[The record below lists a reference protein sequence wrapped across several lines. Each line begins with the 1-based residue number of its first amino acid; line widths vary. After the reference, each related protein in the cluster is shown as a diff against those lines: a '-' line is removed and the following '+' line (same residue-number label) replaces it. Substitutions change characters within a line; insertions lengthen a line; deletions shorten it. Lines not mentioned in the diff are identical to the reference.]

1 MNVLWK
7 YTKRNLAVNKIRT
20 FVTILGI
27 VLSVS
32 LFTAVGEGLMSAR
45 WYGMEVTGA
54 TIGKYDLLVCGA
66 DKELYEHI
74 KESENVNDYAIL
86 QNEGYADINSMNDSK
101 PYLKLCAMTD
111 SFTDMVAVRMTEGRL
126 PENDTEIILPEHL
139 YTNGSVKYNLSDKLS
154 LEVGT
159 RVHEGY
165 ELNETNEYI
174 QGEELRDVE
183 RKEYTVVGFYE
194 RFNYNVE
201 KYTCPGYTALTV
213 LGKDAR
219 AVESLKDN
227 SIIFVQANNVNDATD
242 LDTDISANY
251 PDKMTYIDYNS
262 NRLMLSGYTK
272 DNGLYTIAIGLTGI
286 LFALIMVGSVMLIY
300 NSFSISI
307 SERIRQFGLLKSIGA
322 TKKQIRKTVLFEALY
337 LCVIAVPVGLVVGC
351 VGIGITLYLL
361 RGAFDKLFDY
371 GKAGIYMNLHI
382 EPPILIFIAVLG
394 VITVIISA
402 MIPAAKAIRIE
413 AIDAVKQSD
422 NVKIGKRDVRTLGIF
437 SRIFGFEGM
446 IASKNYRRSRR
457 KYRTTVISLFVSIV
471 LFISASSLSHY
482 MTGSVETVA
491 AESNYDVCY
500 TNYEDMD
507 YTELF
512 DKIKLIDG
520 ISDIAMMTEY
530 YMTFDMNRDI
540 ASDYYKKLLKDEFDE
555 EDYADDE
562 KVGDEAV
569 DTEARRRNAYDVYRA
584 IITPTFSVKFVSDE
598 YYDRLLKENGISLN
612 NTELPQALL
621 YDDVIGQTDTDDGSR
636 WERSSRL
643 RHNGFPY
650 NVTLKKP
657 VYIEGYYFNGFLPEF
672 DSEGRLRAEK
682 AEYFSNA
689 EEATEEDSIYVDY
702 DKAYETGEVSIAGL
716 LKEKSL
722 GMEYSTSLIFKKSDM
737 DRVLL
742 KDKANDP
749 HDTIW
754 TNIYMKAENHAEV
767 CEKVTDIVNAYYNE
781 NNISEGEMGSIIDY
795 HSGNESE
802 LALVQIINVFCYGFI
817 ILISLIAM
825 ANVFN
830 TISTNILLRRREF
843 AMLKSV
849 GMSPRGQAKM
859 MSFEC
864 LMYGFK
870 GLLYGIPASIGV
882 SYLIFESI
890 KDGINMPF
898 YVPAASIVIAVGSV
912 FAIVFTTMIYSMNR
926 IRKDNILETL
936 RKESI

>member
-74 KESENVNDYAIL
+74 KDSENVNDYAIL
-86 QNEGYADINSMNDSK
+86 QNEGYADINSMNESK

-165 ELNETNEYI
+165 DLNETNEYI

-213 LGKDAR
+213 LGKDAA
-219 AVESLKDN
+219 AVESIKDN
-227 SIIFVQANNVNDATD
+227 SIIFIQAKNVKAVTKLDNDIT
-242 LDTDISANY
+242 ANY
-251 PDKMTYIDYNS
+251 FNNMTYLEYNS

-272 DNGLYTIAIGLTGI
+272 DNGLYVVAVALAGI

-307 SERIRQFGLLKSIGA
+307 SERIKQFGLLKSIGA
-322 TKKQIRKTVLFEALY
+322 TKKQIRKTVLYEALY
-337 LCVIAVPVGLVVGC
+337 LCAIAVPAGIVVGC
-351 VGIGITLYLL
+351 AGIGTTLYLL

-382 EPPILIFIAVLG
+382 EPLILIFIAVLG

-422 NVKIGKRDVRTLGIF
+422 NVKIGKRDVRTLGLF
-437 SRIFGFEGM
+437 SKIFGFEGM

-500 TNYEDMD
+500 SNYEDMD
-507 YTELF
+507 FTELYN
-512 DKIKLIDG
+512 KIKLVDG

-540 ASDYYKKLLKDEFDE
+540 VSDEYKKLLKDEFRE
-555 EDYADDE
+555 EDYKNDE
-562 KVGDEAV
+562 
-569 DTEARRRNAYDVYRA
+569 NAYDVYRMT
-584 IITPTFSVKFVSDE
+584 ITPTFSVKFVSEE
-598 YYDRLLKENGISLN
+598 YYDMLLKENGISLQK
-612 NTELPQALL
+612 TDLPQALL
-621 YDDVIGQTDTDDGSR
+621 YDDVIGQTDTDDGSQ
-636 WERSSRL
+636 WERSSNL
-643 RHNGFPY
+643 KHKGFPY
-650 NVTLKKP
+650 NITLKKP
-657 VYIEGYYFNGFLPEF
+657 VYIEGYYFNGLKPEF
-672 DSEGRLRAEK
+672 DSEGRLTAEK
-682 AEYFSNA
+682 AEYYSNA
-689 EEATEEDSIYVDY
+689 EEATEEDTIFLDY
-702 DKAYETGEVSIAGL
+702 DKAYEKGEVSIAGL
-716 LKEKSL
+716 LKKKSL
-722 GMEYSTSLIFKKSDM
+722 GMEYSTCLIFKKSDM

-742 KDKANDP
+742 KDKSNDP
-749 HDTIW
+749 HDTVW

-767 CEKVTDIVNAYYNE
+767 CEKVTDLVNAYYNE
-781 NNISEGEMGSIIDY
+781 NNISERDMGSIIDY
-795 HSGNESE
+795 RSENESE

-870 GLLYGIPASIGV
+870 GLLYGIPASV
-882 SYLIFESI
+882 LMSYLIFESI
-890 KDGINMPF
+890 RDGIRMAF
-898 YVPAASIVIAVGSV
+898 YIPAASIIIAVGSV
-912 FAIVFTTMIYSMNR
+912 FLVVFITMLYSMNL